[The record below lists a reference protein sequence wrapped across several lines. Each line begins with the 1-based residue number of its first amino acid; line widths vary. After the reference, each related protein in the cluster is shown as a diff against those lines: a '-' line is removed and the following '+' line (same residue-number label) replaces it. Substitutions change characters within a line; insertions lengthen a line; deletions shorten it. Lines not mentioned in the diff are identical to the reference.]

1 MKPRFIL
8 AIAMILTLTLCGCT
22 REVTRDDLPELM
34 SDFSAPQAVNNQAD
48 HYAVLNGE
56 HYIDLNRLSPDGTLD
71 KIADNVPPGNPY
83 MATIYSI
90 ATDGEFIF
98 CSAQN
103 MQSSTNYE
111 YHFRNGIY
119 RINVIN
125 NEILQLHEWERPNV
139 YFNNYSI
146 FIYGDYVYFFID
158 DSGLNRLCKVKK
170 DGSDFEV
177 LSDIGSDAIYSAF
190 FIYNDEYYYL
200 YDGNLY
206 LADDEHLD
214 GGTELYG
221 NITRIDLYNGYFY
234 FTVYN
239 EEKVVFELF
248 RAPVG
253 NYSEPEFLFENIYN
267 VNSGSS
273 LKIDYDM
280 TTDCPATPSSTFYNK
295 LTNNTSISV
304 INLDTGE
311 EITNPACQKSL
322 VNENISANNRW
333 VNQDICEFQGLSGRY
348 KIKVNVERNNN
359 NSVNKGIRCG
369 VYTAINS
376 VKVSK

>member
-1 MKPRFIL
+1 MNKSSEKGVTLVELIVSF
-8 AIAMILTLTLCGCT
+8 AIVGVAI
-22 REVTRDDLPELM
+22 
-34 SDFSAPQAVNNQAD
+34 
-48 HYAVLNGE
+48 
-56 HYIDLNRLSPDGTLD
+56 I
-71 KIADNVPPGNPY
+71 
-83 MATIYSI
+83 
-90 ATDGEFIF
+90 
-98 CSAQN
+98 
-103 MQSSTNYE
+103 
-111 YHFRNGIY
+111 
-119 RINVIN
+119 
-125 NEILQLHEWERPNV
+125 
-139 YFNNYSI
+139 
-146 FIYGDYVYFFID
+146 YFFQT
-158 DSGLNRLCKVKK
+158 LYTVKK
-170 DGSDFEV
+170 IYNDAFDETNKYVDKSYVVHFLNEYLSGKYIISSDKNASFENVCDKYKLNCEGFSLVKSGDGYLGTITGLTNGGYKIQNIHVTMLDGSDFVFPIKALTLNGNVNTHV
-177 LSDIGSDAIYSAF
+177 LPIAYLPTKDSNGLETGFPSGIEGVKTNVVTVINGKSQENNVMQTSA
-190 FIYNDEYYYL
+190 
-200 YDGNLY
+200 
-206 LADDEHLD
+206 
-214 GGTELYG
+214 
-221 NITRIDLYNGYFY
+221 
-234 FTVYN
+234 
-239 EEKVVFELF
+239 
-248 RAPVG
+248 
-253 NYSEPEFLFENIYN
+253 LFENIYN